1 MNETYV
7 FFFHMINLD
16 ILKGVN
22 PCANFIIRGCHSIW
36 NDCLYIV
43 HFLTSISNATQI
55 RVGSFN
61 GDYEHVTN
69 EIDAAERSNAEAKKL
84 VEEQREMLKQSR
96 VEAQELIERAK
107 KQAVDQKDAIVAAAK
122 EEAESIKASAVQ
134 EIQREKEQAIAA
146 LQEQVASLSVQIASK
161 VIEKELKEE
170 DQVKLI
176 RDYIKEV
183 GEAR

>member
-1 MNETYV
+1 MPTLILGAAGIPFGTIAYTLVV
-7 FFFHMINLD
+7 FL
-16 ILKGVN
+16 ILLVMLRKFAWG
-22 PCANFIIRGCHSIW
+22 PLMGIMKEREEH
-36 NDCLYIV
+36 
-43 HFLTSISNATQI
+43 IS
-55 RVGSFN
+55 G
-61 GDYEHVTN
+61 
-69 EIDAAERSNAEAKKL
+69 EIDAAEKNNAEAKKL

-107 KQAVDQKDAIVAAAK
+107 KQAEDQKEGIVAAAK
-122 EEAESIKASAVQ
+122 EEAESIKSSAVQ
-134 EIQREKEQAIAA
+134 EIQREKEQAIVA
-146 LQEQVASLSVQIASK
+146 LQEQVASLSIQIASK

>member
-1 MNETYV
+1 MLTLLLGAAIPFGTIAYTL
-7 FFFHMINLD
+7 FIFL
-16 ILKGVN
+16 ILLVMLRKFAWG
-22 PCANFIIRGCHSIW
+22 PLMGIMKERE
-36 NDCLYIV
+36 
-43 HFLTSISNATQI
+43 
-55 RVGSFN
+55 
-61 GDYEHVTN
+61 EHVTN
-69 EIDAAERSNAEAKKL
+69 EIDAAERSNAEVKKL

-107 KQAVDQKDAIVAAAK
+107 KQALDQKDVIVAAAK

>member
-1 MNETYV
+1 VPTLMLGAAIPFGTIAYTLVV
-7 FFFHMINLD
+7 FL
-16 ILKGVN
+16 ILLVMLRKFAWG
-22 PCANFIIRGCHSIW
+22 PLMGIMKERE
-36 NDCLYIV
+36 
-43 HFLTSISNATQI
+43 
-55 RVGSFN
+55 
-61 GDYEHVTN
+61 EHVAS
-69 EIDAAERSNAEAKKL
+69 EIDAAEQNNAEAKKL

-107 KQAVDQKDAIVAAAK
+107 KQAEDQKDGIVAAAK

>member
-1 MNETYV
+1 VPTLILGAAIPFGTIAYTLLV
-7 FFFHMINLD
+7 FL
-16 ILKGVN
+16 ILLIMLRKFAWG
-22 PCANFIIRGCHSIW
+22 PLMGIMKERE
-36 NDCLYIV
+36 
-43 HFLTSISNATQI
+43 
-55 RVGSFN
+55 
-61 GDYEHVTN
+61 EHVAS
-69 EIDAAERSNAEAKKL
+69 EIDAAEKNNVEAKKL

-107 KQAVDQKDAIVAAAK
+107 KQAEDQKDVIVAAAK

-134 EIQREKEQAIAA
+134 EIQREKEHAIAA

-176 RDYIKEV
+176 REYIKDV

>member
-1 MNETYV
+1 MPTLLLGASIPFGTIAYT
-7 FFFHMINLD
+7 L
-16 ILKGVN
+16 
-22 PCANFIIRGCHSIW
+22 FI
-36 NDCLYIV
+36 
-43 HFLTSISNATQI
+43 FLLLLVMLRKFAWGPLMGIMKE
-55 RVGSFN
+55 RE
-61 GDYEHVTN
+61 EHVAN
-69 EIDAAERSNAEAKKL
+69 EIDAAERNNAEAK
-84 VEEQREMLKQSR
+84 
-96 VEAQELIERAK
+96 ELIERAK
-107 KQAVDQKDAIVAAAK
+107 KQAVDQKDVIVAAAK

>member
-1 MNETYV
+1 VPTLLLGAAAVPYGTVLYTLVV
-7 FFFHMINLD
+7 FL
-16 ILKGVN
+16 ILLALLRKYAFGPLMGIMKEREN
-22 PCANFIIRGCHSIW
+22 H
-36 NDCLYIV
+36 
-43 HFLTSISNATQI
+43 IS
-55 RVGSFN
+55 
-61 GDYEHVTN
+61 N
-69 EIDAAERSNAEAKKL
+69 EIDAAEKNNAETKKL

-107 KQAVDQKDAIVAAAK
+107 KQAEDQKESIVAAAK
-122 EEAESIKASAVQ
+122 EEAVSIKESAVQ

-161 VIEKELKEE
+161 VMQKELKEE
-170 DQVKLI
+170 DQVQLI

>member
-1 MNETYV
+1 MPTLILGAAIPFGTIAYTLLV
-7 FFFHMINLD
+7 FL
-16 ILKGVN
+16 ILLIMLRKFAWG
-22 PCANFIIRGCHSIW
+22 PLMGIMKERE
-36 NDCLYIV
+36 
-43 HFLTSISNATQI
+43 
-55 RVGSFN
+55 
-61 GDYEHVTN
+61 EHVAS
-69 EIDAAERSNAEAKKL
+69 EIDAAEKNNVEAKKL

-107 KQAVDQKDAIVAAAK
+107 KQAVDQKDVIVAAAK

-176 RDYIKEV
+176 REYIKEV

>member
-1 MNETYV
+1 MPTLLLGAAIPFGTIAYT
-7 FFFHMINLD
+7 L
-16 ILKGVN
+16 
-22 PCANFIIRGCHSIW
+22 FI
-36 NDCLYIV
+36 
-43 HFLTSISNATQI
+43 FLLLLVMLRKFAWGPLMGIMKE
-55 RVGSFN
+55 RE
-61 GDYEHVTN
+61 EHVAN
-69 EIDAAERSNAEAKKL
+69 EIDAAERNNAEAKKL

-107 KQAVDQKDAIVAAAK
+107 KQAVDQKDVIVAAAK

-176 RDYIKEV
+176 RDYIKVV

>member
-1 MNETYV
+1 MPILLLGAAIPFGTIAYTLVV
-7 FFFHMINLD
+7 FL
-16 ILKGVN
+16 ILLVMLRKFAWG
-22 PCANFIIRGCHSIW
+22 PLMGIMKERE
-36 NDCLYIV
+36 
-43 HFLTSISNATQI
+43 
-55 RVGSFN
+55 
-61 GDYEHVTN
+61 EHVAS
-69 EIDAAERSNAEAKKL
+69 EIDAAEKNHAEAKKL

-107 KQAVDQKDAIVAAAK
+107 KQAEEQKDGIIAAAK
-122 EEAESIKASAVQ
+122 EEAESIKTSAVQ
-134 EIQREKEQAIAA
+134 EIQREKEQAIAT

>member
-1 MNETYV
+1 
-7 FFFHMINLD
+7 MINLD

-22 PCANFIIRGCHSIW
+22 PCANFIIRGAIPFGTIAYT
-36 NDCLYIV
+36 LFI
-43 HFLTSISNATQI
+43 FLLLLVMLRKFAWGPLMGIMKE
-55 RVGSFN
+55 RE
-61 GDYEHVTN
+61 EHVTN